1 MCGLPVFPPK
11 PKRENPARTRR
22 TFRLIA
28 AWVRGA
34 LLARSALEPS
44 ARVCSPTREESHSD
58 HD

>member
-22 TFRLIA
+22 TLRLIA

-34 LLARSALEPS
+34 LLARYTRVERSGPFPNAGGEPQ
-44 ARVCSPTREESHSD
+44 
-58 HD
+58 